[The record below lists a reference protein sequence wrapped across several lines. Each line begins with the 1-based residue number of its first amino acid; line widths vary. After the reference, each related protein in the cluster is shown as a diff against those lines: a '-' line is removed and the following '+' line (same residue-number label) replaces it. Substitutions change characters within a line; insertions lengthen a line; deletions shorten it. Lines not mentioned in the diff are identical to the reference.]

1 VKRPWLWTGVCLV
14 ASVPFAWVMLHRQS
28 AQPTTPPIPI
38 VRIAT
43 FNASL
48 NRPNDG
54 DLLAELR
61 SGKSEQ
67 AAAIAELVQM
77 AGVDILLVCELDR
90 DRAAETA
97 TLLAKNFLAVS
108 QRGQPPI
115 DFTYT
120 FVGETNTGEPS
131 GLDLDGDGKTG
142 GPGDAFGYGAF
153 PGQYGMALLSR
164 HPILLDRVR
173 TFRTLPWSRMPEA
186 LRPPDLW
193 SDDVWAKV
201 RLSSKTHC
209 DVPIGIGKQVVHMLC
224 SHPTPPAFD
233 GPEDRNGRR
242 NHDEI
247 RFWVDYLTP
256 GRDAWIVDDAGTAGG
271 LPATESFVVLGDL
284 NSDPV
289 DGEARREAI
298 QALLAHPRVQDPQPK
313 SDGAPLAAQKQWG
326 NNATHRGDP
335 AFDTS
340 DFGDA
345 PGTARD
351 SGPGNLRVDYVLPSR
366 DLIVRGGAVFW
377 PVPFQPGASLLDVSD
392 HRLVFVDLE
401 MH

>member
-1 VKRPWLWTGVCLV
+1 MKRPWLWTGVCLV
-14 ASVPFAWVMLHRQS
+14 ASVPFAWVLLHRQS
-28 AQPTTPPIPI
+28 AQPIAPAIPV

-48 NRPNDG
+48 NRAKEG

-67 AAAIAELVQM
+67 AARIAEIVQR
-77 AGVDILLVCELDR
+77 AGVDILLVCEIDR

-97 TLLAKNFLAVS
+97 TLLATNFLVVS
-108 QRGQPPI
+108 QQGQPPI
-115 DFTYT
+115 DFAYS
-120 FVGETNTGEPS
+120 FVGEVNTGDPTGS
-131 GLDLDGDGKTG
+131 DLDRDGKTD
-142 GPGDAFGYGAF
+142 GPADAYGYGAF

-173 TFRTLPWSRMPEA
+173 TFRMLPWGRMPNA
-186 LRPPDLW
+186 LRPDGLWPD
-193 SDDVWAKV
+193 DIWAKL
-201 RLSSKTHC
+201 RLSSKSHW

-247 RFWVDYLTP
+247 RFWVDYLTS
-256 GRDAWIVDDAGTAGG
+256 GSDGWIVDDKGAAGG
-271 LPATESFVVLGDL
+271 LAANESFVVLGDL
-284 NSDPV
+284 NCDPV
-289 DGEARREAI
+289 DGEARHDAI
-298 QALLAHPRVQDPQPK
+298 TALLAHPRVQDPQPT
-313 SDGAPLAAQKQWG
+313 SAGAPVAAQKQWG

-335 AFDTS
+335 ALDTS
-340 DFGDA
+340 DFPDAAGTAGDA
-345 PGTARD
+345 
-351 SGPGNLRVDYVLPSR
+351 GPGNLRVDYVLPSR
-366 DLIVRGGAVFW
+366 DLIVRGSGVFW
-377 PVPFQPGASLLDVSD
+377 PTQFQPGGALVSASD